1 MCIWNCD
8 TYQVFVSVLCVL
20 LGSSDQDD
28 DYLEVVEEENVSLTD
43 VDSKKRK
50 SYDETEGGISKKR
63 RIHDD
68 TVVIWVALSWYVLQV
83 HI

>member
-1 MCIWNCD
+1 MYIWNCD

-28 DYLEVVEEENVSLTD
+28 DYLEVVEEDNVSLTD

-50 SYDETEGGISKKR
+50 SYGETERGISKKR
-63 RIHDD
+63 RIDD
-68 TVVIWVALSWYVLQV
+68 DDAVVI
-83 HI
+83 

>member
-28 DYLEVVEEENVSLTD
+28 DYLEIVEEENVSLTD
-43 VDSKKRK
+43 VGSKKRK
-50 SYDETEGGISKKR
+50 SHDETEGGISKKR
-63 RIHDD
+63 RIDD
-68 TVVIWVALSWYVLQV
+68 DDDDDDAVVI
-83 HI
+83 

>member
-8 TYQVFVSVLCVL
+8 IYQVFVNLLCVL

-50 SYDETEGGISKKR
+50 SYGEMEDGISKKR
-63 RIHDD
+63 RIDDD
-68 TVVIWVALSWYVLQV
+68 TVVI
-83 HI
+83 